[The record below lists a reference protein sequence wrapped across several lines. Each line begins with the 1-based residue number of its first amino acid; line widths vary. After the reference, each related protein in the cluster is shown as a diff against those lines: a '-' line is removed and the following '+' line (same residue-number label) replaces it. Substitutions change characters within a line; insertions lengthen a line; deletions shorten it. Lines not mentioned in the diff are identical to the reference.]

1 MLLKKLPVLTLNS
14 RMVGKFRKRL
24 GMNFH
29 AKYEKLS
36 SRFQWRTNRGEGRI
50 QNAHYELISE
60 LVS

>member
-1 MLLKKLPVLTLNS
+1 
-14 RMVGKFRKRL
+14 MVGKFRKRL